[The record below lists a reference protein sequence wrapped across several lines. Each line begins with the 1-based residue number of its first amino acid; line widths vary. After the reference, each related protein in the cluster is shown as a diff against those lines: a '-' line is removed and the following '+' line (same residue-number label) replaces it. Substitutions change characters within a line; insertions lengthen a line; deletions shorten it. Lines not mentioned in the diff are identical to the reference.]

1 MLISGFFLPVT
12 ASDQPPSKPTVV
24 RSTFVLRPL
33 NPFLRHH
40 FSQHQPHASHAFRR
54 VGACAAGFAVSISLS
69 LAQDAPVEAD
79 PAPADAG
86 LGFGIVPADGVAPAA
101 PADASGWD
109 FEKDLENIFTTQ
121 AREGEKP
128 RGKAKSKGAQ

>member
-1 MLISGFFLPVT
+1 LT
-12 ASDQPPSKPTVV
+12 T
-24 RSTFVLRPL
+24 T
-33 NPFLRHH
+33 
-40 FSQHQPHASHAFRR
+40 
-54 VGACAAGFAVSISLS
+54 
-69 LAQDAPVEAD
+69 
-79 PAPADAG
+79 
-86 LGFGIVPADGVAPAA
+86 APAA